1 LIVAR
6 HPNGTHSLFT
16 ARLLCAV
23 PIWWR
28 YTPIYWLC
36 GPLCWLCAH
45 LAIFVAGGRDNSPPY
60 RQHKA
65 RRCLAVVERM
75 GVSQHIGG
83 QLRPGDG
90 VRRQAL
96 QNRLGATAQLRGH
109 RGLSSRE
116 ALQQTDADRQLKQR
130 NQPRVLAAIDDVG
143 PKRFQPMPLG
153 NEVHDRA
160 VQLFQRV
167 AQRRRDTGALQRS
180 VDQANVD
187 VQGSGRALRTA
198 EQRGQCCVFA
208 CREPADVHALDDVVE
223 RRTFKALAQ
232 ALSQ

>member
-1 LIVAR
+1 
-6 HPNGTHSLFT
+6 
-16 ARLLCAV
+16 
-23 PIWWR
+23 
-28 YTPIYWLC
+28 
-36 GPLCWLCAH
+36 
-45 LAIFVAGGRDNSPPY
+45 
-60 RQHKA
+60 
-65 RRCLAVVERM
+65 M

-96 QNRLGATAQLRGH
+96 QNRFRATAQLRGH
-109 RGLSSRE
+109 GGLSSRE
-116 ALQQTDADRQLKQR
+116 ALQQTDAGRHLQQR
-130 NQPRVLAAIDDVG
+130 DQTRVLAAIGDVG

-187 VQGSGRALRTA
+187 VQGSGRALWPA
-198 EQRGQCCVFA
+198 EQRLQA
-208 CREPADVHALDDVVE
+208 
-223 RRTFKALAQ
+223 ALAPSD
-232 ALSQ
+232 AAR